1 MRAAI
6 FIGIQASG
14 KSSFYEKVL
23 SPLGYVH
30 VSMDLLHNR
39 NREEALIRQCV
50 SEGHNMAIDNTNPT
64 LQERRRYLD
73 ILQAAGCP
81 VDCYFFKSVVRDC
94 AERNRLRMETV
105 PEKAIAATSNKL
117 EMPSREEG
125 YDGMYFVQMD
135 GKGGFSVDEWKEL

>member
-14 KSSFYEKVL
+14 KSSFYEKIL
-23 SPLGYVH
+23 SPLGYVQ

-39 NREEALIRQCV
+39 NREEALIKESILDGR
-50 SEGHNMAIDNTNPT
+50 NIAIDNTNPT
-64 LQERRRYLD
+64 RMERVRYLS
-73 ILQAAGCP
+73 ILQSAGCP

-94 AERNRLRMETV
+94 VERNRQRGETV
-105 PEKAIAATSNKL
+105 PAKAIAATSNKL

-125 YDGMYFVQMD
+125 YDRMYFVQMD
-135 GKGGFSVDEWKEL
+135 GKGGFTIDDWKEV

>member
-14 KSSFYEKVL
+14 KSSFYENVL

-39 NREEALIRQCV
+39 NREEALIRECIR
-50 SEGHNMAIDNTNPT
+50 EGRNIAIDNTNPT
-64 LQERRRYLD
+64 RVERDRYLSILQE
-73 ILQAAGCP
+73 AGCP

-94 AERNRLRMETV
+94 VERNRQRGETV
-105 PEKAIAATSNKL
+105 PAKAIAATSNKL

-125 YDGMYFVQMD
+125 YDRMYFVQMN
-135 GKGGFSVDEWKEL
+135 GRGFTIDDWKEV

>member
-39 NREEALIRQCV
+39 NKEEALIRECLR
-50 SEGHNMAIDNTNPT
+50 EGRDMAIDNTNPT
-64 LQERRRYLD
+64 RVERERYLSILQE
-73 ILQAAGCP
+73 AGCP

-94 AERNRLRMETV
+94 VERNLKRGETV
-105 PEKAIAATSNKL
+105 PSKAIAAISNKL
-117 EMPSREEG
+117 ELPSREEG
-125 YDGMYFVQMD
+125 YERIYFVQMD
-135 GKGGFSVDEWKEL
+135 GKGGFTIDDWKE